1 MLLRYQVL
9 VLALAAAECTR
20 ADETDLALPQGR
32 GGRSGPA
39 RGIVSGAR
47 LEIEQLAAGRVGR
60 RGAMIGT
67 MSSVAGAGAVAGG
80 PTGAGAFVDQP
91 GGGGGPGRVGADRAW
106 RA

>member
-9 VLALAAAECTR
+9 VLALAAAEWTM
-20 ADETDLALPQGR
+20 ADETDLALHQGR

-80 PTGAGAFVDQP
+80 PTGGGAGGVVARPRLF
-91 GGGGGPGRVGADRAW
+91 GRLGRGPG
-106 RA
+106 